1 MNNQT
6 WTFNRRKMLAAA
18 PAMACAAVL
27 PGRSTAALT
36 DAVALPKHASTAIDA
51 LAQHFVADGNVDGL
65 SVAVLYRGTTRFFNA
80 GVVSQ
85 SSRVAAT
92 ERHVYEIG
100 SVSKTF
106 TALILAHAV
115 LEGRVA
121 LQDPVQKFLP
131 GRYDNL
137 VRDGRSVT
145 FADIVTTTSAL
156 PDNVP
161 DWLAVAPGAPP
172 KELIFA
178 ASKFLR
184 DYPYENFLSELAKAQ
199 LIGKPGTA
207 PRHSNAAS
215 VLLGVLLER
224 IYGQSYSALLSQIV
238 ERPMKL
244 MPGTGDSRA
253 ALQVSGYGADDTPRP
268 TLRDRVMLA
277 AAGLQYSAVD
287 MARYLSAQIAA
298 SSPAIA
304 LTQRP
309 LFKQSDSE
317 SIAFHW
323 TVARTADSNYYLRHS
338 GGTFGCSCYCD
349 FYPAQRYGIA
359 LLANRV
365 TRTTQ
370 DDLQKMANA
379 VQLAIFGAP
388 QGLTKLE
395 RALENSDYGD
405 VPGTIASVR
414 REHGEL
420 FLSEQHVNDWGYQL
434 LKAGRPKAALGLFAY
449 NAAAHPGSWNAHD
462 SFGEA
467 LAANGDTRA
476 AITEYR
482 RSVEL
487 NPENKAGIAILQK
500 LQSR

>member
-1 MNNQT
+1 
-6 WTFNRRKMLAAA
+6 MLAAA

-27 PGRSTAALT
+27 PGKSALA
-36 DAVALPKHASTAIDA
+36 DVAALPKDASAAIEG
-51 LAQHFVADGNVDGL
+51 LVRRFVADGNVDGL
-65 SVAVLYRGTTRFFNA
+65 SVAVLHRGTTRFFNA

-85 SSRVAAT
+85 TSRVPAT

-131 GRYDNL
+131 APYENL
-137 VRDGRSVT
+137 VRDGRAVT

-161 DWLAVAPGAPP
+161 DWLAAAPGAPP

-184 DYPYENFLSELAKAQ
+184 AYPYENFLPELARAQ
-199 LIGKPGTA
+199 LVDKPGAA

-224 IYGQSYSALLSQIV
+224 IYGRPYADLLSQYV
-238 ERPMKL
+238 ERPLKL

-253 ALQVSGYGADDTPRP
+253 AWQVSGYGADDTPRP
-268 TLRDRVMLA
+268 TLRERVMLA
-277 AAGLQYSAVD
+277 AAGLQYSASD

-304 LTQRP
+304 LSQRP
-309 LFKQSDSE
+309 LFRKSESE

-323 TVARTADSNYYLRHS
+323 TVARTADSSLYLRHS

-349 FYPAQRYGIA
+349 FYPTQGYGVA

-370 DDLQKMANA
+370 EDLQKMANA
-379 VQLAIFGAP
+379 IQLAIFGAP
-388 QGLTKLE
+388 KGLSRLE
-395 RALENSDYGD
+395 QALENSDYGD
-405 VPGTIASVR
+405 VPGTIAMVR
-414 REHGEL
+414 REHREL
-420 FLSEQHVNDWGYQL
+420 YLSEERINDWGYRL
-434 LKAGRPKAALGLFAY
+434 LKAARPKAALGLFAY
-449 NAAAHPGSWNAHD
+449 NAATHPDSWNAHD

-476 AITEYR
+476 AIVEYR

-487 NPENKAGIAILQK
+487 NPNNKAGAEILEK